1 MTMMNCSYEKQN
13 LHTKYFPLPNS
24 IFDLGLHPTAIAIYA
39 YLLHIE
45 DRETYECR
53 VSYRTI
59 SEKLHMAINTVSK
72 YVSEL
77 EESGL
82 IRTEHTTHEMKDGSR
97 RNGSLRYHILK
108 IDDANDMVLERKLNA
123 LDRSLE
129 VKKVRER
136 ASELGVEIQPA

>member
-1 MTMMNCSYEKQN
+1 MLMNRSYEKQN
-13 LHTKYFPLPNS
+13 LLTRYFPLPNS
-24 IFDLGLHPTAIAIYA
+24 IFDLNLHPTAIAIYA

-45 DRETYECR
+45 NRDTYECR

-59 SEKLHMAINTVSK
+59 GEKLHMSINTVAK

-82 IRTEHTTHEMKDGSR
+82 IRTEHTTHETKDGSR

-108 IDDANDMVLERKLNA
+108 IDDANAMVLERKLNA
-123 LDRSLE
+123 LDHSLE

-136 ASELGVEIQPA
+136 ASEMGVEIQSA

>member
-1 MTMMNCSYEKQN
+1 MMMNRSYEKQN
-13 LHTKYFPLPNS
+13 LLTRYFPLPNS
-24 IFDLGLHPTAIAIYA
+24 IFDLDLHPTAIAIYA

-59 SEKLHMAINTVSK
+59 SEKLHMAINTVAK

-82 IRTEHTTHEMKDGSR
+82 IRTEHTTHEMEDGSR

-108 IDDANDMVLERKLNA
+108 IDGAE
-123 LDRSLE
+123 
-129 VKKVRER
+129 
-136 ASELGVEIQPA
+136 